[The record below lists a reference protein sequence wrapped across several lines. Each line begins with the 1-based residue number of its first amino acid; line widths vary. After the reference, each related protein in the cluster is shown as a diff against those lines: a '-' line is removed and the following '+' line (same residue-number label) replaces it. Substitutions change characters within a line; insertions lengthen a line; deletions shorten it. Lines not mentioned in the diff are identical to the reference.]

1 MEEEEGSPAQPEPS
15 PPRTKWRRWRRANC
29 EAGPRCP
36 PSAPTLAPAGPVRGS
51 PLASPAAGGEGR
63 GAARP
68 TMQSGRRHRPVAK
81 VKGSGS
87 AAAAAAA
94 PPCPRARPAPS
105 AAGPSPPR
113 PFFFFPLQF
122 LPQDLAPKQPRS
134 RSRVCGGSAP
144 GAEGRARGGG
154 RLPDVGVWREPPGRL
169 GSRGSWRET
178 GRRGGSWTAG
188 AGPEAPPGS
197 RGRRGLLL
205 FLSVKGQSS

>member
-1 MEEEEGSPAQPEPS
+1 MAQQEPS

-29 EAGPRCP
+29 EAGPRP
-36 PSAPTLAPAGPVRGS
+36 SPSAPTLVPAGPDRGS
-51 PLASPAAGGEGR
+51 PLAPPAAGGEGR

-68 TMQSGRRHRPVAK
+68 TMQSGWRRRRRPVAK

-87 AAAAAAA
+87 AAAAA
-94 PPCPRARPAPS
+94 PPCPRARTAPS

-113 PFFFFPLQF
+113 PFFNFTSGFG
-122 LPQDLAPKQPRS
+122 AKATSKQVPCLR
-134 RSRVCGGSAP
+134 RAAP
-144 GAEGRARGGG
+144 GAEGRARGG
-154 RLPDVGVWREPPGRL
+154 RLPGVGGWREPRAA
-169 GSRGSWRET
+169 GSQVSGRET
-178 GRRGGSWTAG
+178 RRPGGSGAAR